1 MLQKVQEY
9 KWHILIGISV
19 LIMLILMYQ
28 SYSTN
33 KKVNMLFRCINELSC
48 RIEDV
53 ADAASAPVV
62 VQRPQQQPQLKQ
74 GKIKPQEGKRTVQSQ
89 QARPK
94 TPMTPMSPQVKV
106 AQKQFKSEVEPSQQ
120 PIVSETI
127 IFQVAPSPQVQTKP
141 VVASTIEEIDSDS
154 DVEVEE
160 SKMKDIDLDKALEA
174 ELSELNE

>member
-19 LIMLILMYQ
+19 IIMLLLMYQ
-28 SYSTN
+28 SYSAN
-33 KKVNMLFRCINELSC
+33 KKINMLFRCINELSC

-53 ADAASAPVV
+53 ADATSVQQPQVV
-62 VQRPQQQPQLKQ
+62 SQKQQQQP
-74 GKIKPQEGKRTVQSQ
+74 KRLAPKVEAKKNVQQPRPISPRVKVQ
-89 QARPK
+89 QK
-94 TPMTPMSPQVKV
+94 EFESPQ
-106 AQKQFKSEVEPSQQ
+106 Q
-120 PIVSETI
+120 PVVSETI

-141 VVASTIEEIDSDS
+141 VSSSTTIEEIDSDS

-160 SKMKDIDLDKALEA
+160 TVMKDVDLDKALEA

>member
-9 KWHILIGISV
+9 KWHILIGISI
-19 LIMLILMYQ
+19 LIMMILMYQ

-53 ADAASAPVV
+53 ADATSAPVI
-62 VQRPQQQPQLKQ
+62 VQRPQQPQLKQ
-74 GKIKPQEGKRTVQSQ
+74 GKSKPQEGKRSVQQ

-94 TPMTPMSPQVKV
+94 TTMTPMSPQVKV

-160 SKMKDIDLDKALEA
+160 TKMKDVDLDKALEA